1 MKNETLNRTP
11 LHRCHLQLGAR
22 MVPFAG
28 YEMPVQY
35 TGVIEEIKAVRKAAG
50 LFDVSHMG
58 QVSVRGTNA
67 LSEVNKLVTNNVEK
81 LALGQAQYNMLCNE
95 RGGVIDDLVVYRRSP
110 DEVFICVN
118 AGNRKE
124 DVTWIRSRLGGGV
137 EFKDLSDDT
146 ALLAL
151 QGPKAE
157 AILCRLSP
165 PDKVKNLKYYWAVE
179 TTVFDRPCYLSR
191 TGYTGEDGFELYLP
205 ASEAAVVWDRLLELG
220 RAEGLQPIGL
230 GARDTLRLEMGYP
243 LHGHEL
249 SPELTP
255 LASGQTWVVKLDKPV
270 PYVGQKALQAEAA
283 AGPEK
288 QLKAF
293 LVDDRRIPRA
303 GYRICLEDKTPV
315 GEITSGSL
323 SPHLNQPIALGFV
336 GKKWAASDKLFVEVR
351 EDLIPARVVK
361 LPFVPSHTKKTP
373 KTV

>member
-1 MKNETLNRTP
+1 MQNEALLRTP

-35 TGVIEEIKAVRKAAG
+35 TGVIDEIKTVRRDAG

-58 QVSVRGTNA
+58 QVSIRGKNA
-67 LSEVNKLVTNNVEK
+67 LAEVNKLVTNNVEK
-81 LALGQAQYNMLCNE
+81 LNLGQAQYNMLCND
-95 RGGVIDDLVVYRRSP
+95 RGGVIDDLVVYRRSAE
-110 DEVFICVN
+110 EVFICVN
-118 AGNRKE
+118 ASNRHE
-124 DVTWIRSRLGGGV
+124 DVAWMKSKLGAGV
-137 EFKDLSDDT
+137 EFRDLSDET
-146 ALLAL
+146 ALLAI

-157 AILCRLSP
+157 AILCKLSN
-165 PDKVKNLKYYWAVE
+165 PDKVRNLKYYWATE

-205 ASEAAVVWDRLLELG
+205 AKEAAAVWERLLEIG
-220 RAEGLQPIGL
+220 RPDGLAPIGL

-249 SPELTP
+249 SKDLTP

-270 PYVGQKALQAEAA
+270 PYIGQKALQAEAA

-288 QLKAF
+288 QLKAL

-303 GYRICLEDKTPV
+303 GYRICLEDRTVV

-336 GKKWAASDKLFVEVR
+336 GKRWVDSKLFVEVR
-351 EDLIPARVVK
+351 ESLIPARVAK

-373 KTV
+373 K